1 MLVIR
6 DLGEI
11 VVERGAARPDPGGS
25 KPRTILAL
33 LCAHAGRP
41 VPAAALITEVWGP
54 DAPERTQRALES
66 QIWRLRKALSPHGE
80 ASVIATDRAGYRLD
94 LTAVTVDSIDF
105 ESAAAATLD
114 ESRTPTVDD
123 LEHVLRLWRGEPFT
137 TASSTP
143 TLDQA
148 RRRLHAVR
156 AALLTRR
163 ADLLLARGDV
173 DRALDEAQ
181 ALITRDPL
189 DEHAWSVKI
198 SALAAGGQRAE
209 ALTAYRDIRE
219 LLATELGVDPGAE
232 VLAAQRL
239 VLDDHSRAVRRVR
252 LPSQHTSFVGRD
264 SELDEAIRLLGTER
278 AVAITGIP
286 GVGKTRLAIE
296 AARRAADFVDDG
308 VWYIARSDDT
318 DLATTIL
325 ETLRIQ
331 PSADGT
337 TAIDQVCSHLST
349 MSALLV
355 LDGRSEVPGQRT
367 PLDHNAID
375 TILERCAAVTVL
387 AVGAP
392 SGVDGEQVMTLH
404 PLPVEGPANALP
416 PAQRLLVDRIRSA
429 TGQFDVGPDDRAD
442 LDRIC
447 RAMGGLPLGVE
458 LAAARSTT
466 FTLAEVA
473 DQLGTDVPEPVTR
486 AFELAVAAM
495 DDDLFDRF
503 LRLTALRNPFTPALA
518 RAVCGPSIADDLGE
532 FTRRSL
538 LWPIRGNRHRPTRFT
553 ILRTVADHAHASD
566 PGRAETGL
574 AARDAAIVELLTSTP
589 MAVTAH
595 SARVLARVDDDHN
608 TVMAFLE
615 SIVIDPALLDSHI
628 DLLERLGVYWYFRR
642 RLADGIRV
650 LRLAAATVAGGA
662 CSPRTAAMVDL
673 ALGSA
678 LAFSQ
683 LTDDAHRHLTSHTL
697 DELEALIVPG
707 DRDPKTHAVRLALAS
722 LAAWTGDNH
731 AVAAAFADRA
741 AATIAG
747 RDDDIA
753 ATVFAAQALCAVV
766 AGQFTAALDNAHT
779 ALAIGT
785 EHGDPLATYL
795 AAVMLGIA
803 ALLEG
808 DTRMGLR
815 WNDQAFRAYLDCGGV
830 QICDTVEQRGN
841 HLSAAGEIGRAGRAF
856 AVSRRYA
863 VDAGLEWPR
872 HPFTHDSLRR
882 CRETDP
888 FAFENGWRS
897 GWTDAADALATNDH
911 QVFSGM

>member
-1 MLVIR
+1 MVIR

-11 VVERGAARPDPGGS
+11 VVERGTDRCDPGGA

-33 LCAHAGRP
+33 LCAHAGHP

-66 QIWRLRKALSPHGE
+66 QIWRLRKVLSPQGE
-80 ASVIATDRAGYRLD
+80 ASVITTDRAGYRLD
-94 LTAVTVDSIDF
+94 LTAVTVDSTEF
-105 ESAAAATLD
+105 ESAASAVLD
-114 ESRTPTVDD
+114 RSRTHTVDD
-123 LEHVLRLWRGEPFT
+123 LEDVLSRWRGEPFT

-181 ALITRDPL
+181 ALIARDPL

-219 LLATELGVDPGAE
+219 LLATKLGVDPGAE
-232 VLAAQRL
+232 VLAAQRV
-239 VLDDHSRAVRRVR
+239 VLHEHSRAVRRVR

-264 SELDEAIRLLGTER
+264 SELDEVIRLLTAVR
-278 AVAITGIP
+278 AVAIVGIP

-296 AARRAADFVDDG
+296 AARRAADFVDDV
-308 VWYIARSDDT
+308 VWYIVRRDGT

-325 ETLRIQ
+325 ETMRIQ
-331 PSADGT
+331 PSADTT

-355 LDGRSEVPGQRT
+355 LDGRHVVSAVENEECRYDVSDQPN
-367 PLDHNAID
+367 PEDHNAID

-392 SGVDGEQVMTLH
+392 SGVDGEQVMSLH
-404 PLPVEGPANALP
+404 PLSIEGPADALP

-429 TGQFDVGPDDRAD
+429 TGQFDVSPDDRAD

-458 LAAARSTT
+458 LAAARCATYA
-466 FTLAEVA
+466 LAEVA
-473 DQLGTDVPEPVTR
+473 DQLGTEVPEPVTR

-495 DDDLFDRF
+495 DDELFDRF
-503 LRLTALRNPFTPALA
+503 LRLTALRNPFTPAIA
-518 RAVCGPSIADDLGE
+518 RAVCGPSIADDLEE

-538 LWPIRGNRHRPTRFT
+538 LWPIRGNRYRPKRFT
-553 ILRTVADHAHASD
+553 ILRTVADHAHAGH
-566 PGRAETGL
+566 PGRAEAGL
-574 AARDAAIVELLTSTP
+574 AARDAAIIELLTATP

-595 SARVLARVDDDHN
+595 SARDLARVDDDHS

-615 SIVIDPALLDSHI
+615 SIVTDPALLDSHI
-628 DLLERLGVYWYFRR
+628 DLLERLGAYWYFRQ

-650 LRLAAATVAGGA
+650 LRMASAAVAGGA
-662 CSPRTAAMVDL
+662 CGPRTAAMVEL

-683 LTDDAHRHLTSHTL
+683 LTDDAHRHLTSHPRGTRG
-697 DELEALIVPG
+697 AHRSRRPG
-707 DRDPKTHAVRLALAS
+707 PEHACRPPRP
-722 LAAWTGDNH
+722 G
-731 AVAAAFADRA
+731 
-741 AATIAG
+741 
-747 RDDDIA
+747 
-753 ATVFAAQALCAVV
+753 V
-766 AGQFTAALDNAHT
+766 AG
-779 ALAIGT
+779 
-785 EHGDPLATYL
+785 
-795 AAVMLGIA
+795 
-803 ALLEG
+803 
-808 DTRMGLR
+808 
-815 WNDQAFRAYLDCGGV
+815 GV
-830 QICDTVEQRGN
+830 DR
-841 HLSAAGEIGRAGRAF
+841 
-856 AVSRRYA
+856 
-863 VDAGLEWPR
+863 
-872 HPFTHDSLRR
+872 
-882 CRETDP
+882 
-888 FAFENGWRS
+888 
-897 GWTDAADALATNDH
+897 
-911 QVFSGM
+911 